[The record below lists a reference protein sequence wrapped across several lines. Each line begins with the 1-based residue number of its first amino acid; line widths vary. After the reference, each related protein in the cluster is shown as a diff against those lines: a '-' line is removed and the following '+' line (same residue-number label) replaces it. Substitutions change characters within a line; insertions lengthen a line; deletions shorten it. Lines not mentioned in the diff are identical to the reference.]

1 MRPLVRALENFGDPG
16 RHRESD
22 ADRALKAAVA
32 AARGEGHAAGYA
44 DGFAAALAQC
54 ETEDRAILS
63 AVREAVR
70 DLELRQTGARVEAIA
85 ALRPVVEA
93 LARIAAPAA
102 AAAGLADSVTE
113 AVAARL
119 DRGRRERLVVHV
131 APERVA
137 MLRDHLD
144 DASLTVAPDPA
155 LGRVAARLE
164 WEGGGALFD
173 PQACLDAALEAIDA
187 HFTEIA
193 SREMKHAG

>member
-54 ETEDRAILS
+54 ETEDRAIL
-63 AVREAVR
+63 AVVREAVR
-70 DLELRQTGARVEAIA
+70 DLELRQTGARAEAVA

-93 LARIAAPAA
+93 LVRIAAPAA
-102 AAAGLADSVTE
+102 AAAGFADNVAD

-119 DRGRRERLVVHV
+119 DRGRGERLVVHV

-137 MLRDHLD
+137 MLREHLG
-144 DASLTVAPDPA
+144 DASLTVAAEPS
-155 LGRVAARLE
+155 LGPVSARLE

-173 PQACLDAALEAIDA
+173 PQACLDAALEAVDA
-187 HFTEIA
+187 QFNEFA